1 MLDTLRSALQGK
13 IDLPYRLV
21 VSILGLVSVVF
32 RAKPCDGIARLA
44 DWFGLDWS
52 REASAISG
60 WMTADRRQP
69 ILVVAAMLV
78 LVVSLAATLT
88 ESNQYV
94 ASNYSRASTSV
105 ILSLVVVRQFSGLWA
120 LAGCSLGA
128 VILIGWA
135 VARRGAGVVAALVN
149 VGASILISFVYVI
162 AWPIGWL
169 VDSDGL
175 NRKSASQR
183 TA

>member
-1 MLDTLRSALQGK
+1 M
-13 IDLPYRLV
+13 
-21 VSILGLVSVVF
+21 
-32 RAKPCDGIARLA
+32 
-44 DWFGLDWS
+44 
-52 REASAISG
+52 
-60 WMTADRRQP
+60 
-69 ILVVAAMLV
+69 VAAMLV

-88 ESNQYV
+88 ESNRYV